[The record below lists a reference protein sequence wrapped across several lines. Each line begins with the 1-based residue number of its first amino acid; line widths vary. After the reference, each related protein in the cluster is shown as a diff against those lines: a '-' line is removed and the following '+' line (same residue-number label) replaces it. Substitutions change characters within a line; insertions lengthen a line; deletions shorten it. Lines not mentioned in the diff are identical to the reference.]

1 MEKGYRFAR
10 GWVHHLTITLTPETR
25 AALDAM
31 QRPGQPVPLARRAR
45 VIGLRAQGLTYAEI
59 HRQTGMTVNHSVK
72 WVRRYVQDGL
82 LGLQELPSPNH
93 PPPLHLRPG
102 DHATL
107 RQWQQRGRPPGLA
120 RRAQVLLL
128 RAAGHSY
135 GEVRQQT
142 GCINS
147 TITRLVRH
155 YQAHGLA
162 GMEDHLRT
170 TLTRAQQA
178 NVRTR
183 RHAGATLDALAQEF
197 GGCARTIWRIAGP
210 VRSRPPGPRPG
221 RPAGEGP

>member
-10 GWVHHLTITLTPETR
+10 GWVQHLKVALTPETR
-25 AALDAM
+25 AALDGM
-31 QRPGQPVPLARRAR
+31 QHPGQPPALARRAQ

-59 HRQTGMTVNHSVK
+59 HRPTGMTVNHSVK
-72 WVRRYVQDGL
+72 RVRRYVQDGPR
-82 LGLQELPSPNH
+82 GLQKRPCPTHLPA
-93 PPPLHLRPG
+93 LHLRPG

-107 RQWQQRGRPPGLA
+107 WQWSQRGRPPGLA

-135 GEVRQQT
+135 EEVRQQT
-142 GCINS
+142 GCTTS
-147 TITRLVRH
+147 TMTRWVRH

-162 GMEDHLRT
+162 GVGDPLRT
-170 TLTRAQQA
+170 TLTPAQQA
-178 NVRTR
+178 DVRTR
-183 RHAGATLDALAQEF
+183 RHAGATLNALAQEF

-221 RPAGEGP
+221 